1 MRDCALRRGRNPAS
15 GQRNGQRKRPGSFM
29 PSEVIEGKRTFI
41 ERHGQ
46 VVERPFRHTVEFTD
60 LGDGTTSVSLMALV
74 QGSSFHLR
82 EVEEWRTRAIV
93 HLGPELVV
101 MDRQVA

>member
-1 MRDCALRRGRNPAS
+1 
-15 GQRNGQRKRPGSFM
+15 M

-82 EVEEWRTRAIV
+82 EVEEWRIA
-93 HLGPELVV
+93 
-101 MDRQVA
+101 

>member
-1 MRDCALRRGRNPAS
+1 
-15 GQRNGQRKRPGSFM
+15 M

-82 EVEEWRTRAIV
+82 EVEEWRIAQSSASVPSWSSWTARWRGARLSV
-93 HLGPELVV
+93 PH
-101 MDRQVA
+101 DVAAHQRHMWWPT

>member
-1 MRDCALRRGRNPAS
+1 
-15 GQRNGQRKRPGSFM
+15 M

-41 ERHGQ
+41 ERHGK

-82 EVEEWRTRAIV
+82 EVEE
-93 HLGPELVV
+93 
-101 MDRQVA
+101 